1 MHSNRMQSLSAGF
14 ADRLFM
20 EAVFFSAAVIC
31 SVLLRASER
40 SERSE
45 FFRI

>member
-1 MHSNRMQSLSAGF
+1 MIIASVV
-14 ADRLFM
+14 
-20 EAVFFSAAVIC
+20 AVASVLHNSFCLQVVEN
-31 SVLLRASER
+31 VLLRASER